1 MEKIRLIGVGP
12 GDETMLTIQARQA
25 IDASD
30 AVFASA
36 RHAGLIRRG
45 LEPMEPIAT
54 VAARIDAA
62 CRAGKRVAV
71 LVSGDPCL
79 YSLLGLLERKLG
91 GDRIEVLPGI
101 GAIQTF
107 CARMGA
113 LWQDAKVVSGHG
125 RKLTVSALGHS
136 VRTHEKTILFCDGE
150 RGASWA
156 AKAMLDEG
164 LESVRMCVGE
174 RLSYP
179 DERLI
184 WGSPEEIAAG
194 GFDPLCLVWFE
205 NKAPK
210 SGLPGFGIDDES
222 FVRGK
227 IPMTKREVRIQVM
240 AEMNVRPDS
249 IVWDVGAG
257 TGSVSIECARACPM
271 GEVYAIEQKAEGA
284 ELIRENAR
292 RFHVNNLT
300 ALEGKA
306 PDACE
311 GLPAP
316 THVFLGG
323 TSGQMKA
330 ILQKVEK
337 MHVPVRVVATA
348 VTLESIG
355 ELTECF
361 SDGRFENVRLSQVAV
376 SRAEALG
383 RYHLLKAMNPV
394 LIASGDLKEN

>member
-1 MEKIRLIGVGP
+1 MEKIRVIGVGP
-12 GDETMLTIQARQA
+12 GDETMMTIQASQA
-25 IDASD
+25 VETSD
-30 AVFASA
+30 VLFASE
-36 RHAGLIRRG
+36 RHKGLVRRG
-45 LEPMEPIAT
+45 FEPMEPIAT
-54 VAARIDAA
+54 VAGRIDAA
-62 CRAGKRVAV
+62 CRSGKRVSV

-91 GDRIEVLPGI
+91 EDRIEVLPGI

-107 CARMGA
+107 CARMGV

-125 RKLTVSALGHS
+125 RSLTVSALGYS
-136 VRTHEKTILFCDGE
+136 VRTHAKTILFCDGE

-156 AKAMLDEG
+156 ARAMLDEG
-164 LESVRMCVGE
+164 LEDVRMCVGE

-179 DERLI
+179 DERLAR
-184 WGSPEEIAAG
+184 GTPEQITAMD
-194 GFDPLCLVWFE
+194 FDSLCLVWFE
-205 NKAPK
+205 NPAPQ
-210 SGLPGFGIDDES
+210 SGLPGFGIEDEA

-227 IPMTKREVRIQVM
+227 IPMTKREVRVQVM

-249 IVWDVGAG
+249 VVWDVGAG

-271 GEVYAIEQKAEGA
+271 GRVCAVEQKPEGVA
-284 ELIRENAR
+284 LIRENAR
-292 RFHVNNLT
+292 KFHVNNLT
-300 ALEGKA
+300 VLEGKA
-306 PDACE
+306 PEICE
-311 GLPAP
+311 GLPTP

-323 TSGQMKA
+323 TGGQMRG
-330 ILQKVEK
+330 ILDRLKSF
-337 MHVPVRVVATA
+337 HAPIRVTATA

-361 SDGRFENVRLSQVAV
+361 SDARFENVRLSQVSV
-376 SRAEALG
+376 SRGETLG